1 VVFRHPRE
9 PVRGFDCK
17 LAEDL
22 HPVASPLRI
31 VDPGGRA
38 VKGINRFGVFQRAI
52 LRSAENGK
60 SHLELVAKLSV
71 SSQDL
76 QVFPR

>member
-1 VVFRHPRE
+1 
-9 PVRGFDCK
+9 
-17 LAEDL
+17 
-22 HPVASPLRI
+22 LRI